1 MGSTVLEF
9 LGTGNIPKALIWVTE
24 KLSAFAASIKIPAL
38 VMFIL
43 GALVAAFIGAVGY
56 KCVKLV
62 CAAGLGAVGYAIGYA
77 LVNFASGRFGWKIPG
92 FVGII
97 VGFVLLDVL
106 GFLAFKKF
114 AFALYGVI
122 GVTVFVVTY
131 FMFSNYVIAL
141 AIAIVV
147 AMLSL
152 CAVRWATIITTSFI
166 GGFTLIAMIW
176 AAIPQF
182 EALNFNAGITG
193 EIIAIVASVAF
204 MVIQLVSTKP
214 AKKVAQGP
222 KRVKIRRVFDGW

>member
-56 KCVKLV
+56 
-62 CAAGLGAVGYAIGYA
+62 AIGYA

-97 VGFVLLDVL
+97 VGFVLLGVL

-114 AFALYGVI
+114 AFALYGFI